1 MNELEKLNEKVASA
15 YLELSLAI
23 KEIRDIREKNGLP
36 RVDYDVALTGLV
48 DMLDNY
54 GKEETRAYLKDM
66 LSQDEEALAVWAYN
80 KKTDE
85 RMRCFTISRKEIE
98 EEIREKVTN
107 ELTINGIDAEI
118 EYIVIVG
125 SRSRD
130 EYLSSVADLDVFVQY
145 KADISEDKM
154 KNLFDTAF
162 KDYEIEGARVD
173 IMPLG
178 NTRNIA
184 SCLSD
189 METYLASKET
199 MYQREMA
206 ADIYRLYGGSFGYEN
221 IKAAINAPADD
232 VRSKSLIKELT
243 SVHESAE
250 KENPFS
256 FWALKT
262 GEYLRVLS
270 LKAKREHFRE
280 DALDV
285 REKEEETKV
294 KGRGGR

>member
-15 YLELSLAI
+15 YLELSLAV
-23 KEIRDIREKNGLP
+23 KEIKDIREKNGLP
-36 RVDYDVALTGLV
+36 RAEYDVALTELV

-66 LSQDEEALAVWAYN
+66 LSQDKEALAVWAYN

-85 RMRCFTISRKEIE
+85 RMHCFTISRKEIE
-98 EEIREKVTN
+98 EEIREKVIN

-162 KDYEIEGARVD
+162 KDYEIEGVRVD

-189 METYLASKET
+189 METYLASKEAR
-199 MYQREMA
+199 YQREMA

-221 IKAAINAPADD
+221 IKVAINAPADD
-232 VRSKSLIKELT
+232 IRSKSLIKGLT
-243 SVHESAE
+243 SIHESAV

-262 GEYLRVLS
+262 NEYLRVLS
-270 LKAKREHFRE
+270 SKAEREHFRE
-280 DALDV
+280 EDLDV
-285 REKEEETKV
+285 REKKEETKV